1 MMYEKE
7 LEVAVGAVA
16 EASLLCRAVQTSISV
31 GSLEKKDRSPVT
43 VADFGSQAIVCRVIG
58 DAFPDDPIIAEED
71 SAALEDADNAKIAA
85 RLMAEM
91 DVRVPGAGREQ
102 VFGWI
107 DRGGASEYSDR
118 FWTLDPIDGTKGFLR
133 GDQYAVSL
141 ALIVGGDLVVAV
153 LACPNLPEEGTDS
166 RGAIFSAVRGEGAFT
181 RPLGGGE
188 PIPVSVSEVMD
199 APGIRFCES
208 VEAAHSS
215 HSDSARIAE
224 RLAIAA
230 DPVRIDS
237 QAKYAMV
244 ARGTGDAYMRLPKSA
259 TYVEK
264 IWDHAGGALVV
275 EEAGGR
281 VSDIAGMPLDFTHG
295 RKLEKNRGI
304 IVTNGKVHDEILKA
318 ISELG
323 IAG

>member
-1 MMYEKE
+1 MYERE
-7 LEVAVGAVA
+7 LEVAIGAVA
-16 EASLLCRAVQTSISV
+16 EASLLCRAVQSSIDL

-43 VADFGSQAIVCRVIG
+43 VADFGSQAIVCRRVG

-71 SAALEDADNAKIAA
+71 SSALSEEANAAIAG

-91 DVRVPGAGREQ
+91 DVRIPGVDRDQ
-102 VFGWI
+102 VYGWI
-107 DRGGASEYSDR
+107 DRGGASDFAQR

-141 ALIVGGDLVVAV
+141 ALIVEGELAV
-153 LACPNLPEEGTDS
+153 SALACPNLPGEGTDGS
-166 RGAIFSAVRGEGAFT
+166 GAIFFAVRGQGAFT
-181 RPLGGGE
+181 RSLGGGE
-188 PIPVSVSEVMD
+188 PVAIAVSEV
-199 APGIRFCES
+199 AATPEIRFCES

-215 HSDSARIAE
+215 HSDSARIAA
-224 RLAIAA
+224 RLGIEAE
-230 DPVRIDS
+230 PVRIDS

-275 EEAGGR
+275 QEAGGR
-281 VSDIAGMPLDFTHG
+281 VSDITGKPLDFTRG
-295 RKLEKNRGI
+295 RKLESNRGV
-304 IVTNGKVHDEILKA
+304 IVTNGKVHDDILEA
-318 ISELG
+318 ISALG